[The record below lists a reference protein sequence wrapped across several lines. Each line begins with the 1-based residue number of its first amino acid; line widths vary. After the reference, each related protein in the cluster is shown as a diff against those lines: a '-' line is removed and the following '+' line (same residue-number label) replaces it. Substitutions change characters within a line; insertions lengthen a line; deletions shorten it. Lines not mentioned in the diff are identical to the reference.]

1 MGMKAAYNRLKIMTL
16 LQISNKHKLK
26 KPENIK
32 ALIAKGA
39 IRFFFMLVIA
49 AACAGLLMLLVD
61 IIGIPKN
68 ANLLTF
74 FIVILQAFS
83 ILACTM
89 GLSEN
94 LYLAKDNPILLSYPA
109 LPNEVFISKL
119 LVYFI
124 YEFIKSFSFIL
135 PFFLGFGF
143 ALKMLSPAYIL
154 NSLLMTIIL
163 PFFPVLIGA
172 LVTIPLVYLRRFLR
186 FHPLIKFFLTLVLF
200 GGGFV
205 LLTRLVKLLPDPLRI
220 LAMYDIFVDQMKAI
234 IVSVNKWSLFY
245 GHVGNIFFGTGTGL
259 DYLIVFGIL
268 LALVLLIV
276 FVSRPLYFKMAS
288 RTSEQANLKAHK
300 QANKAHKNTFLTFLR
315 KEWILT
321 IRNPSEFINNYSF
334 IFALPYV
341 FYLMM
346 SIFVRVDRNEL
357 GDIMTVTFSML
368 IALLMATASNTASA
382 MAVSAEGQ
390 EFVLVKIAP
399 GKTSNMAWAKI
410 LFNFVFSSLMIA
422 LSYLL
427 FILLAEHAIWKAD
440 LFLMMFCTILIN
452 SGMVL
457 WSFQIDMLNPK
468 LREYAATG
476 ALAHA
481 QNYSRSILLGF
492 LWSIFFTALFIL
504 FYIDKSSTVALRN
517 LKIIASAVAFFL
529 ARIYLFS
536 RYLRAYFKE
545 IEF

>member
-1 MGMKAAYNRLKIMTL
+1 
-16 LQISNKHKLK
+16 
-26 KPENIK
+26 
-32 ALIAKGA
+32 
-39 IRFFFMLVIA
+39 
-49 AACAGLLMLLVD
+49 
-61 IIGIPKN
+61 
-68 ANLLTF
+68 
-74 FIVILQAFS
+74 
-83 ILACTM
+83 
-89 GLSEN
+89 
-94 LYLAKDNPILLSYPA
+94 
-109 LPNEVFISKL
+109 
-119 LVYFI
+119 
-124 YEFIKSFSFIL
+124 
-135 PFFLGFGF
+135 
-143 ALKMLSPAYIL
+143 
-154 NSLLMTIIL
+154 
-163 PFFPVLIGA
+163 
-172 LVTIPLVYLRRFLR
+172 
-186 FHPLIKFFLTLVLF
+186 
-200 GGGFV
+200 
-205 LLTRLVKLLPDPLRI
+205 
-220 LAMYDIFVDQMKAI
+220 
-234 IVSVNKWSLFY
+234 
-245 GHVGNIFFGTGTGL
+245 
-259 DYLIVFGIL
+259 
-268 LALVLLIV
+268 
-276 FVSRPLYFKMAS
+276 
-288 RTSEQANLKAHK
+288 
-300 QANKAHKNTFLTFLR
+300 
-315 KEWILT
+315 LT

>member
-1 MGMKAAYNRLKIMTL
+1 MTL

-26 KPENIK
+26 KPENLK
-32 ALIAKGA
+32 RMLAKIF
-39 IRFFFMLVIA
+39 IRIFFMLLIT
-49 AACAGLLMLLVD
+49 AACAGLTILLVD
-61 IIGIPKN
+61 IIGIPKDEK
-68 ANLLTF
+68 LLTF
-74 FIVILQAFS
+74 FIVLLEVFS
-83 ILACTM
+83 IIACTM

-94 LYLAKDNPILLSYPA
+94 LYLGKDNPILLSYPA

-124 YEFIKSFSFIL
+124 YEFIKSFTFFL
-135 PFFLGFGF
+135 PFFIGFGF
-143 ALKMLSPAYIL
+143 ALKILSPLYLL
-154 NSLLMTIIL
+154 NSLIMTAIL

-172 LVTIPLVYLRRFLR
+172 LITIPLVYFKRLMKLHSFL
-186 FHPLIKFFLTLVLF
+186 KFILTLVLMI
-200 GGGFV
+200 GFFY
-205 LLTRLVKLLPDPLRI
+205 LLTRIVKVLPDPLRI
-220 LAMYDIFVDQMKAI
+220 LAMYDIFVDKMKNI
-234 IVSVNKWSLFY
+234 IASVNKWSLFY
-245 GHVGNIFFGTGTGL
+245 GSIGNIFFGKQAGIG
-259 DYLIVFGIL
+259 YLITFGV
-268 LALVLLIV
+268 LAVLLLLIIYI
-276 FVSRPLYFKMAS
+276 SRPLYFKMAS
-288 RTSEQANLKAHK
+288 RSSEQASLKEHR
-300 QANKAHKNTFLTFLR
+300 QPNKAHSNSFLTFLR

-321 IRNPSEFINNYSF
+321 IRNPGEFINNYSF

-382 MAVSAEGQ
+382 MAVTSEGQ
-390 EFVLVKIAP
+390 EFVLMKIAP

-410 LFNFVFSSLMIA
+410 LFNFVFSSLMIV
-422 LSYLL
+422 LSYVL
-427 FILLAEHAIWKAD
+427 FILLEDHKLWKAD
-440 LFLMMFCTILIN
+440 LFLMMFSTILIN

-468 LREYAATG
+468 LREYASTG

-492 LWSIFFTALFIL
+492 LWSIFFTVIFII
-504 FYIDKSSTVALRN
+504 FYLDKSAPAQIRN
-517 LKIIASAVAFFL
+517 LKIIGASLAFFL

-536 RYLRAYFKE
+536 RYLKAYFKE